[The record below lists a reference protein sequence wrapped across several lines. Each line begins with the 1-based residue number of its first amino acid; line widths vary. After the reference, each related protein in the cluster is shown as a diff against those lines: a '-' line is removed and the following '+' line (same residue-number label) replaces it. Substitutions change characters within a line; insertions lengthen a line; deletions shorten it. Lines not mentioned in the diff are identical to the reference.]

1 MTIPFVGSLPV
12 LVLILLIGVVFI
24 LCVPS
29 RRTPR
34 EAVAHEHQQHH
45 RHLEAGHSYLY
56 YRDRKG
62 CPQYEEDGCQDCLAK
77 RAEQL
82 KQQGLEVTECV
93 LGTKRSS
100 DL

>member
-1 MTIPFVGSLPV
+1 MMIPVVGSLPV
-12 LVLILLIGVVFI
+12 LVLIVLIGVVFI
-24 LCVPS
+24 LCVTS
-29 RRTPR
+29 RRVPR
-34 EAVAHEHQQHH
+34 EVFAQEQQQH

-56 YRDRKG
+56 YRNHIG
-62 CPQYEEDGCQDCLAK
+62 QLQYEEDGCRDCLAK

-82 KQQGLEVTECV
+82 KQQGFEVTECM